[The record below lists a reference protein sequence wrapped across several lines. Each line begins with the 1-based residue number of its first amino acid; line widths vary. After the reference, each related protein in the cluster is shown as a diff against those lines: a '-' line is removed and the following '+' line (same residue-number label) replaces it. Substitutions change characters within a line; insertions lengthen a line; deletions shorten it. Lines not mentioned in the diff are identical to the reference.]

1 MEMPALL
8 KLKHR
13 DVGALLIFCLLGFL
27 VGCIIPDP
35 TWAIYSSVL
44 IAYHCSLGWLVF
56 MGDERARR
64 TLPIP
69 ATVGIHVVFVIL
81 VVVLVAS
88 RHHIPRFGMLP
99 IPLAAIGIWIL
110 SCAVGQEPSEVEPD
124 VPSRLPAY
132 NRPRQS
138 KSAKSPTRRR
148 PLIGALKPRESY
160 KSVPDSA
167 AGYSRPN
174 ASRDFP
180 RTQSAENPVQPAPAV
195 AAPQPAP
202 ANGNG
207 HMHAAAAASPA
218 QPIGLP
224 QSQPIENS
232 RPPQPAIIAPQ
243 IAAVY
248 PAQNGAS
255 SNGSPSNANGSA
267 SNGRQPAVSGV
278 VVGLAHPTEPQGPP
292 SMLFRDNT
300 IAESIRHRHSD
311 DLTRLNP
318 ILGATAEDHE
328 EWLKERGT
336 QNPTHRKI
344 GVTVRE
350 EYEQWLL
357 ARALARSE
365 QAAAKEA
372 AAREKESDA
381 AAAS

>member
-8 KLKHR
+8 KLNHR

-69 ATVGIHVVFVIL
+69 ATVGIHVAFVIL

-88 RHHIPRFGMLP
+88 RHHIPRFGLLP

-132 NRPRQS
+132 NRPRQGRS
-138 KSAKSPTRRR
+138 GNSPTRRR
-148 PLIGALKPRESY
+148 PLIGALKPSRESLIPA
-160 KSVPDSA
+160 PDSA
-167 AGYSRPN
+167 EGYSRPTAN
-174 ASRDFP
+174 RAFP
-180 RTQSAENPVQPAPAV
+180 RTQPGGGPVQLPPAV
-195 AAPQPAP
+195 APPQPMP

-207 HMHAAAAASPA
+207 HVHAAAAASPA
-218 QPIGLP
+218 EPAAPL
-224 QSQPIENS
+224 QSQPVANS
-232 RPPQPAIIAPQ
+232 RPPQPAILAPQ
-243 IAAVY
+243 IV
-248 PAQNGAS
+248 PVHPGQ
-255 SNGSPSNANGSA
+255 NGSA
-267 SNGRQPAVSGV
+267 SDGHGSSGNGHQPAVSGV
-278 VVGLAHPTEPQGPP
+278 VVGLTPAAEPQGPP

-300 IAESIRHRHSD
+300 IADSIRHRHSQ

-357 ARALARSE
+357 ARAQARVE

-372 AAREKESDA
+372 AAQEKASDA